1 MFDEKY
7 VWNILRI
14 FGTYLV
20 WHFCNIWPKHLR
32 NTDLDWRCILQGSPQ
47 D

>member
-1 MFDEKY
+1 MFRGCLEDVLEMFDEKY

-20 WHFCNIWPKHLR
+20 
-32 NTDLDWRCILQGSPQ
+32 
-47 D
+47 